1 MSKRFERFAKIAKEE
16 FGLTVVKSINCK
28 GSSFESLFGVS
39 AESIAQY
46 ELPYNISADQFGYYD
61 EGIVTEMPE
70 IDFPVMKYDTNDNIF
85 LAA

>member
-1 MSKRFERFAKIAKEE
+1 MSKRFERFAKMAKEE
-16 FGLTVVKSINCK
+16 FGLTVVKSTSRE
-28 GSSFESLFGVS
+28 GSSFKSLFGVS

-61 EGIVTEMPE
+61 EKVVMEMPE
-70 IDFPVMKYDTNDNIF
+70 IDLPVMKYDTNNNIF